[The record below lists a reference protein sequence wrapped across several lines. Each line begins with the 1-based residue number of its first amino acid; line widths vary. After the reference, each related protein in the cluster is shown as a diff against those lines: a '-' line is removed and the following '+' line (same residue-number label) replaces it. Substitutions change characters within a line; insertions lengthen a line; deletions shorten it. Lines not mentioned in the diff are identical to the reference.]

1 MRLSSVAL
9 VAAGVIL
16 LGGCQS
22 DSVFEDLSLDEEHF
36 GFKAQV
42 EPAEPF
48 EIDLFGNG
56 AYPDAEWV
64 IVEIEE
70 DLVHLEEVE
79 RIPARP
85 AGAWEGDYGGPF
97 LPVTAHRFTAGS
109 LGESLLAFEVRVDG
123 QTVDRYEVTI
133 SVVEDACSLPEEG
146 LIISANRC

>member
-1 MRLSSVAL
+1 VY
-9 VAAGVIL
+9 
-16 LGGCQS
+16 
-22 DSVFEDLSLDEEHF
+22 EDLSLGEEHF

-56 AYPDAEWV
+56 AYPDAEWLV
-64 IVEIEE
+64 VEMDEG
-70 DLVHLEEVE
+70 LVRLVEVE

-85 AGAWEGDYGGPF
+85 AGAWVGEYEGPF
-97 LPVTAHRFTAGS
+97 LPVTVHRFTAGS
-109 LGESLLAFEVRVDG
+109 LGESLLALEVRVDG